1 MISKSS
7 KTHRPISLLP
17 ICGKIFERLL
27 YNKIFHFFQENNL
40 ISPNQSGF
48 KPEDSCTNQLLSI
61 THEIYKSFDNGF
73 EVRGFF
79 LDISKAFDKV
89 WHKGLLYKLKQNGIS
104 GKLLSVIADFLSNRK
119 QRVVLNGKS
128 SSWTNVEAGVP
139 QGSILGPLFFL
150 IYINDL
156 SDNLKTN
163 PKLFADE
170 TSLFSIVHDLN
181 VSANDLNHDLKKIND
196 WAYQWKMNFNP
207 DPSKQAQEIIF
218 SRKTQENFHP
228 PLYFNNIKVEQTALQ
243 KHLGIFL
250 DPRLD
255 FKEHL

>member
-1 MISKSS
+1 M
-7 KTHRPISLLP
+7 
-17 ICGKIFERLL
+17 
-27 YNKIFHFFQENNL
+27 
-40 ISPNQSGF
+40 
-48 KPEDSCTNQLLSI
+48 
-61 THEIYKSFDNGF
+61 
-73 EVRGFF
+73 
-79 LDISKAFDKV
+79 
-89 WHKGLLYKLKQNGIS
+89 
-104 GKLLSVIADFLSNRK
+104 
-119 QRVVLNGKS
+119 
-128 SSWTNVEAGVP
+128 
-139 QGSILGPLFFL
+139 
-150 IYINDL
+150 

-163 PKLFADE
+163 PKLFADD

-196 WAYQWKMNFNP
+196 WTYQWKMNFNP

-255 FKEHL
+255 FKEH

>member
-1 MISKSS
+1 M
-7 KTHRPISLLP
+7 
-17 ICGKIFERLL
+17 
-27 YNKIFHFFQENNL
+27 
-40 ISPNQSGF
+40 
-48 KPEDSCTNQLLSI
+48 
-61 THEIYKSFDNGF
+61 
-73 EVRGFF
+73 RGVF

-89 WHKGLLYKLKQNGIS
+89 WYKGLLYKLKQNGIS
-104 GKLLSVIADFLSNRK
+104 GKLLSIIADFLSNRK
-119 QRVVLNGKS
+119 QLVVLNGKF

-163 PKLFADE
+163 PKLFADD

-218 SRKTQENFHP
+218 SRKIQENFYP

-243 KHLGIFL
+243 KHLEYFL
-250 DPRLD
+250 TQN
-255 FKEHL
+255 